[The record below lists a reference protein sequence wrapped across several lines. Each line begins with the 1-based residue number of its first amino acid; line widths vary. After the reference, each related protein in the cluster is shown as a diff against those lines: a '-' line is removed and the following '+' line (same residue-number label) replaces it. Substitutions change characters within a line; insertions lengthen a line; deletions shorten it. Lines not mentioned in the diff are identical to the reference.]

1 MSHKNT
7 HLQLHTHTHAY
18 THTHSHGVC
27 VIVGSSMCSVL
38 LFSVFSCL
46 SGFVFESLFLK
57 LLLYCNSLWVCVCVY
72 ALVCMWVGDWVRL
85 RACGQLATLVCR
97 YVCVVVDACINSNPL
112 FVTKS
117 DCNLI
122 VHFFCVFALDVCVWC
137 VCVCMHVSVCI
148 HGFAHCTFV

>member
-1 MSHKNT
+1 M
-7 HLQLHTHTHAY
+7 
-18 THTHSHGVC
+18 
-27 VIVGSSMCSVL
+27 
-38 LFSVFSCL
+38 
-46 SGFVFESLFLK
+46 
-57 LLLYCNSLWVCVCVY
+57 
-72 ALVCMWVGDWVRL
+72 RL